1 MKNYES
7 DELIADENDNIAEN
21 EEDPPLLEVLIE
33 DENLQTGDEGS
44 PKVDKMMDGE
54 NAKKIAD
61 TAYKL
66 HLVFAP
72 PPSIVT

>member
-33 DENLQTGDEGS
+33 DENLRTGEDCSPIVEKVKDVEIARKNADEVKSGT
-44 PKVDKMMDGE
+44 GE
-54 NAKKIAD
+54 
-61 TAYKL
+61 L
-66 HLVFAP
+66 
-72 PPSIVT
+72 